1 MRYPQAR
8 LTKVAE
14 DMLADIDK
22 ETVDF
27 GPNYDE
33 SLVEPLVLP
42 SKISNL
48 LVNGAGGIAGGFATN
63 IPTHNLGEVIG
74 GALQVLENPDITV
87 PQLMEKIP
95 GPDFPTGG

>member
-1 MRYPQAR
+1 MDRSTAIRRRPCAIPKPA

-33 SLVEPLVLP
+33 SLEEPLVLP
-42 SKISNL
+42 PKIPNL
-48 LVNGAGGIAGGFATN
+48 LVNGAGGIAVGYATEYSD
-63 IPTHNLGEVIG
+63 P
-74 GALQVLENPDITV
+74 
-87 PQLMEKIP
+87 
-95 GPDFPTGG
+95 